1 MMAYRLF
8 YWPGLPGRGEFV
20 RMALEAAEI
29 PYSEPA
35 RDDGVEALLSDMEKR
50 EEAGG
55 FAPFAPP
62 YLVDGDVAVAQVA
75 HILTWLADRHGLGG
89 DDLKTDLGLI
99 QLQLT
104 ITDIVAEVHN
114 VHHPVGSGA
123 YYDDQKDEAK
133 RAAAQFREDR
143 IPKFLGHFERAAAL
157 HDGPFVLGGKW
168 THVDS
173 SLALLIDGLHYMFPK
188 RMAAVKGDYPKLHAL
203 RDAFV
208 DLPAIAAY
216 RASDRCQE
224 FNEDGIFRH
233 YPELDAA

>member
-1 MMAYRLF
+1 MAYRLF

-20 RMALEAAEI
+20 RLALEAAGI

-35 RDDGVEALLSDMEKR
+35 RENGVEALLSDMEQR
-50 EEAGG
+50 EETHG

-62 YLVDGDVAVAQVA
+62 YLVDGDFAIAQVA
-75 HILTWLADRHGLGG
+75 HILTWLSERHRLGG
-89 DDLKTDLGLI
+89 DDLHTDLGLI

-104 ITDIVAEVHN
+104 VSDMVAEVHN

-123 YYDDQKDEAK
+123 YYADQKDEAQ
-133 RAAAQFREDR
+133 RAARQFREDR
-143 IPKFLGHFERAAAL
+143 IPKFLGHFERAAAQD
-157 HDGPFVLGGKW
+157 DGPFVLGEKW

-173 SLALLIDGLHYMFPK
+173 SLALLVDGLHYMFPR

-203 RDAFV
+203 RDAFM

-216 RASDRCQE
+216 RASDRCQD

>member
-1 MMAYRLF
+1 MAYLLY

-20 RMALEAAEI
+20 RLAMEAAEI
-29 PYSEPA
+29 PYTEPA
-35 RDDGVEALLSDMEKR
+35 RDDGVEALLSNMKRREK
-50 EEAGG
+50 AGG

-62 YLVDGDVAVAQVA
+62 YLVDGDFAIAQVA
-75 HILTWLADRHGLGG
+75 HILTWLGDRHGLGANSSQ
-89 DDLKTDLGLI
+89 TDLELI

-104 ITDIVAEVHN
+104 VTDMVAEVHN
-114 VHHPVGSGA
+114 VHHPVGGCA
-123 YYDDQKDEAK
+123 YYEDQKEEAI
-133 RAAAQFREDR
+133 RAASQFREQR
-143 IPKFLGHFERAAAL
+143 IPKFLSHFERAAAFG
-157 HDGPFVLGGKW
+157 DGPFVLGGKW

-188 RMAAVKGDYPKLHAL
+188 RLAAVEVDYPRLHTL
-203 RDAFV
+203 RDAFM

-216 RASDRCQE
+216 RASDRCQD